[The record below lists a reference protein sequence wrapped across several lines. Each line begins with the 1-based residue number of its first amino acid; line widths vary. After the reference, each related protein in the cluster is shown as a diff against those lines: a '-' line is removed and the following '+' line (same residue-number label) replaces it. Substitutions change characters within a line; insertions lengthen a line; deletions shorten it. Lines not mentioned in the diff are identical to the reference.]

1 MFDSKTRT
9 VVVVGAQWGDEGKGR
24 MVDYLAREADVVVR
38 YQGGNNAGHTVVNA
52 FGSFALHLIPSGI
65 FNPQVTCVLGPG
77 TVIDL
82 VLTQDQLIRAELGQ
96 LGDHLRYALALARM
110 EFELGSM
117 PAADSEVDAAL
128 GRMQP
133 SVEDGRSVVSVDIR
147 PDENRFRPTVWR
159 RVREDPLMRD
169 VVIFYVCLHEIGHA
183 LGLEHSHN
191 ARDIMWPGTNGVTLP
206 IYERYRHRLMT
217 RDDIPRVEWLSE
229 QDVDRVKALFDSGTR
244 SSHTRT
250 SETGPR

>member
-1 MFDSKTRT
+1 MPDASGEITFFM
-9 VVVVGAQWGDEGKGR
+9 A
-24 MVDYLAREADVVVR
+24 
-38 YQGGNNAGHTVVNA
+38 NAA
-52 FGSFALHLIPSGI
+52 AKSGYR
-65 FNPQVTCVLGPG
+65 P
-77 TVIDL
+77 
-82 VLTQDQLIRAELGQ
+82 
-96 LGDHLRYALALARM
+96 
-110 EFELGSM
+110 
-117 PAADSEVDAAL
+117 ADSDLMVWALQEWERRVDAVRFRRVHVEQDARLRVRWLAWSEDAAL